1 VIERYFAFG
10 ANLSPATLN
19 RRGISPG
26 RAQPARLEG
35 HRLVFDQPGIPVFEP
50 AFASVRPADDE
61 VWGVLYELTAEDYAT
76 LRAFEGREYR
86 EAKVEVIA
94 GAERIEA
101 RTFVTRGAHPERRPS
116 ARYLQVMLEGAR
128 HHALPADWIARLS
141 VQPRFYLPVV
151 HDAWRLVF
159 SFIDHLHRHVVPLAK
174 K

>member
-1 VIERYFAFG
+1 MIERYFAFG

-61 VWGVLYELTAEDYAT
+61 VWGVLYELTAEDYAN

-86 EAKVEVIA
+86 EATVEVIA
-94 GAERIEA
+94 GTERIGA

-128 HHALPADWIARLS
+128 HHSLPDEWVERLS
-141 VQPRFYLPVV
+141 AHPRFYVPVV
-151 HDAWRLVF
+151 HEAWQLVF
-159 SFIDHLHRHVVPLAK
+159 ALVDHAHRRLAPPVK
-174 K
+174 